1 MVLKKLTA
9 IVIGYGSRG
18 SKYANYAC
26 EHPEELEIVAVAD
39 ISANRRETAKNI
51 HSLSDEQVYEDWK
64 ELALLPKMADFA
76 IIATQDNLHYQPAM
90 TMIEKGYHLLLE
102 KPMAPT
108 PQECKKIA
116 HAAEKKGVK
125 VIVCHVLRFTKFWAS
140 LKDILDEG
148 TIGEI
153 VSVIHTEGVGNL
165 HQSHSFVRGHWRNSK
180 ESSPMIVAKSC
191 HDMDLLQW
199 LIGKKCKK
207 IQSFGSLTHFTKKN
221 KPKGAPSYC
230 VEGCPMGDS
239 CFYNAMKF
247 YYDDKENHWRRVV
260 TNTLTPPSDEQ
271 VFKALSSGPYGR
283 CVYECDNDVVDH
295 QIVNM
300 EFEDGCTV
308 SFSMN
313 AFNKGNRD
321 MRIFGTKG
329 ELTADMD
336 AGKIKVYSF
345 ETKEYSEIDVGK
357 LGVTIDSGHGG
368 GDTGIMIDLIKH
380 LNGEFSGKSICDIE
394 TSYVNHLLAF
404 AAEEARIQNSIIDM
418 DNYADNL

>member
-1 MVLKKLTA
+1 MKKLTA

-39 ISANRRETAKNI
+39 TSANRRETAKSI

-90 TMIEKGYHLLLE
+90 TIIEKGYHLLLE

-116 HAAEKKGVK
+116 LAAQKKGVK
-125 VIVCHVLRFTKFWAS
+125 VIVCHVLRFTKFWAT
-140 LKDILDEG
+140 LKNILDNG

-199 LIGKKCKK
+199 LIGKNCKK
-207 IQSFGSLTHFTKKN
+207 IQSFGSLTHFTSKN
-221 KPKGAPSYC
+221 KPQGSPSYC
-230 VEGCPMGDS
+230 VEGCPVGDT

-247 YYDDKENHWRRVV
+247 YYDDKKNHWRRVV
-260 TNTLTPPSDEQ
+260 TNTLTPPSDEMLL
-271 VFKALSSGPYGR
+271 KALSSGPYGR

-321 MRIFGTKG
+321 MRVFGTKG
-329 ELTADMD
+329 ELTADMET
-336 AGKIKVYSF
+336 GKIKVYSF
-345 ETKEYSEIDVGK
+345 ETKEHSEIDVGK

-368 GDTGIMIDLIKH
+368 GDTGIMMDLIKY
-380 LNGEFSGKSICDIE
+380 LNGDSSSKSICDVEI
-394 TSYVNHLLAF
+394 SYLNHLLAF
-404 AAEEARIQNSIIDM
+404 AAEEARINNTIIDM
-418 DNYADNL
+418 DNYAGNL

>member
-1 MVLKKLTA
+1 MKKLTA

-39 ISANRRETAKNI
+39 ASANRRETAKNN
-51 HSLSDEQVYEDWK
+51 HSLSDEQVYDDWK

-76 IIATQDNLHYQPAM
+76 IIATQDNLHYRPALA
-90 TMIEKGYHLLLE
+90 MIEKGYHLLLE

-108 PQECKKIA
+108 PQECQKIA
-116 HAAEKKGVK
+116 LAAQKKGVK
-125 VIVCHVLRFTKFWAS
+125 VIVCHVLRFTKFWAT
-140 LKDILDEG
+140 LKDILDNG

-153 VSVIHTEGVGNL
+153 VSVIHTEGVGHL

-180 ESSPMIVAKSC
+180 ESSPMILAKSC

-199 LIGKKCKK
+199 LIGKNCKK
-207 IQSFGSLTHFTKKN
+207 IQSFGSLTHFTNKN
-221 KPKGAPSYC
+221 KPQGAPSYC
-230 VEGCPMGDS
+230 AEGCPVGDT
-239 CFYNAMKF
+239 CFYNAMRF

-271 VFKALSSGPYGR
+271 VLEALSSGPYGR

-295 QIVNM
+295 QVVNM

-321 MRIFGTKG
+321 MRVFGTKG
-329 ELTADMD
+329 ELTADMET
-336 AGKIKVYSF
+336 GKIKIYSF

-368 GDTGIMIDLIKH
+368 GDTGIMKDLIKY
-380 LNGEFSGKSICDIE
+380 LNGDSSSKSICDVEI
-394 TSYVNHLLAF
+394 SCSNHLLAF
-404 AAEEARIQNSIIDM
+404 AAEEARIKKKIIDI
-418 DNYADNL
+418 DNYSDNL